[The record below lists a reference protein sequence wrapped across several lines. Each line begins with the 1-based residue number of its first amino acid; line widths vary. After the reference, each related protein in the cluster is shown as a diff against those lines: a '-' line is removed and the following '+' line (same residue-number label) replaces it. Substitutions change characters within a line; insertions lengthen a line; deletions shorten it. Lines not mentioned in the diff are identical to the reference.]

1 MVIQR
6 HISKPS
12 PSTSLWISLPKVEIV
27 DEVGGTE
34 YTIPG
39 SYDGEE
45 ILDRKLK
52 RIMDQN
58 AAEATED
65 EIDITEDGE

>member
-1 MVIQR
+1 M
-6 HISKPS
+6 
-12 PSTSLWISLPKVEIV
+12 

>member
-1 MVIQR
+1 M
-6 HISKPS
+6 
-12 PSTSLWISLPKVEIV
+12 

-65 EIDITEDGE
+65 EIDITEDGEWTTNPLLIY